1 MRKVVF
7 IGLASAFAL
16 SAAACSPSGGKT
28 EGEKAGEAGAPAA
41 APASMDAPKPGLWR
55 ITTAM
60 EGMPGGASVP
70 PQEVCIKEAKLEA
83 PANAQPAGAQCTSK
97 PFAREGDAMVASSSC
112 TLPGNM
118 KADSTIRVTGDFNSR
133 YVTEVTTKMDP
144 APTPAMA
151 QTKVT
156 MTAERVGDCPAAAG

>member
-1 MRKVVF
+1 MR
-7 IGLASAFAL
+7 SAIIAGVAVACLLGL
-16 SAAACSPSGGKT
+16 SACGNNNKAESPAVDRAETAST
-28 EGEKAGEAGAPAA
+28 APATL
-41 APASMDAPKPGLWR
+41 DAPKPGLWR
-55 ITTAM
+55 VSTAM

-70 PQEVCIKEAKLEA
+70 AQDVCIKDAKLEA
-83 PANAQPAGAQCTSK
+83 PASAQQPGAECTTQ
-97 PFAREGDAMVASSSC
+97 PFARQGDAMVATSTC

-144 APTPAMA
+144 APTPQMA

-156 MTAERVGDCPAAAG
+156 MTAERIGDCPAGQ